1 VLALLWV
8 LIADVIAGFYADGK
22 AVLRSFSNFVVRQ
35 VI

>member
-1 VLALLWV
+1 MVANG
-8 LIADVIAGFYADGK
+8 IAGFYANGK